1 LLGKLSIACLFL
13 TVPLIG
19 KKTSLGERGHGS
31 NSKHEEK
38 FEEKFATP
46 GR

>member
-1 LLGKLSIACLFL
+1 LGKRQALVKEGMDL
-13 TVPLIG
+13 
-19 KKTSLGERGHGS
+19 
-31 NSKHEEK
+31 KHKEK